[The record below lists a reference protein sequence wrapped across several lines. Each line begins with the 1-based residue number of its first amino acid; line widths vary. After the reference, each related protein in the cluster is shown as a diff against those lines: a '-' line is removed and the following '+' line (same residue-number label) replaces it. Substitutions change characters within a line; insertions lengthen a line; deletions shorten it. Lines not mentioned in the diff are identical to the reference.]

1 MTRWALRGMVAVT
14 WVAVGCSAPRESN
27 GEVALDSAD
36 VTVTSV
42 DVMRDGAIERVLGTS
57 PVTPS
62 FTSQDTILAV
72 VHTMGRSGNAEVTMR
87 WRGTDGSLVN
97 ETTQALSLTRND
109 AVKFKL
115 APAGG
120 WPRGSLR
127 AEVLV
132 NGSLARTTTFQ
143 IR

>member
-1 MTRWALRGMVAVT
+1 MSWSLRMVAIA
-14 WVAVGCSAPRESN
+14 WCAGACSTPPNEST

-62 FTSQDTILAV
+62 FSSQDTILAV
-72 VHTMGRSGNAEVTMR
+72 VHTRGSSGNAELTMR
-87 WRGTDGSLVN
+87 WRGTDGALVN
-97 ETTQALSLTRND
+97 ETTQALSLASND